1 MNTSFFGKVLTFIIV
16 VLFTGMNC
24 VSTVDSITFKKCD
37 STGVLNWA
45 TIGNPCLERQKTPQ
59 IKPDGLSSTSCQQ
72 IQPGTV
78 TPRPINNRG
87 EVIFSQG
94 YYLPTESW
102 NFYTSASEPA
112 YLAQED
118 FWGLTSD
125 IGDVEWY
132 GLPLIYNYGW
142 TPGDPTGMTFEIK
155 FFEDNAGSPGAEV
168 ASFSDLQPE

>member
-1 MNTSFFGKVLTFIIV
+1 MKTKHSIWKNKLVKTTFFMTVILVAALFLGTAASAGLTPQSTPTTKKMNTNAIVAPDRVSFT
-16 VLFTGMNC
+16 
-24 VSTVDSITFKKCD
+24 
-37 STGVLNWA
+37 
-45 TIGNPCLERQKTPQ
+45 
-59 IKPDGLSSTSCQQ
+59 SSSQQ
-72 IQPGTV
+72 IQPGIKTAA
-78 TPRPINNRG
+78 PITSRG

-155 FFEDNAGSPGAEV
+155 FF
-168 ASFSDLQPE
+168 